1 MELALRTDSLR
12 QREKR
17 LGREESPLKGITANL
32 AGWINAKEGK
42 KKNQTKKT
50 KQINKTTKKPHPKT
64 DRATKRWALEV
75 RNTSYQSESELAN
88 KKFIIRT
95 ERKRRTWENHY

>member
-32 AGWINAKEGK
+32 AG
-42 KKNQTKKT
+42 
-50 KQINKTTKKPHPKT
+50 
-64 DRATKRWALEV
+64 
-75 RNTSYQSESELAN
+75 
-88 KKFIIRT
+88 
-95 ERKRRTWENHY
+95 